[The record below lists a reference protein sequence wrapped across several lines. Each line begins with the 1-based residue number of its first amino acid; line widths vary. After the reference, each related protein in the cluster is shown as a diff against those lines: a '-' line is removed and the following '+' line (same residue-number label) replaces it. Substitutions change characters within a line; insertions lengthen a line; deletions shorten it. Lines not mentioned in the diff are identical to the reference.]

1 MVDRPDR
8 LDPIKRIGEDKQTGG
23 PAPQPGSF
31 ESAMEKAAK
40 QPSPGTPGTKAS
52 GVSPM
57 ELAQNQTPLTQ
68 GPTFDSLLSQ
78 AKSVQGLLG
87 DVNTQLQTKN
97 LKLKQSDRA
106 SLRNKLTNANT
117 YLKAANIKI
126 GAEVMEE
133 PPATSGGGGILSKF
147 LGYVT
152 QGQANVAAAQ
162 KQLLSMK
169 NKGDSLNPA
178 DFLAIQIKL
187 AHAQQEIEYASMMLA
202 NTVSGLKTLFNIQ
215 L

>member
-8 LDPIKRIGEDKQTGG
+8 LDPIKNIGEDKQAGG
-23 PAPQPGSF
+23 PTPQPGSF
-31 ESAMEKAAK
+31 ESAMEKAAQ
-40 QPSPGTPGTKAS
+40 QPGSTAKPGS
-52 GVSPM
+52 VSPM

-78 AKSVQGLLG
+78 AKSVHSMLG
-87 DVNTQLQTKN
+87 DINTNLQTKN

-106 SLRNKLTNANT
+106 SLRNKLTNANS
-117 YLKAANIKI
+117 YLKAANTKI
-126 GAEVMEE
+126 GAEVAEE
-133 PPATSGGGGILSKF
+133 PPPAAGGGILGKF
-147 LGYVT
+147 LGLVT
-152 QGQANVAAAQ
+152 QGQSNVAAAQ
-162 KQLLSMK
+162 KQLLDMK
-169 NKGDSLNPA
+169 SKGASLNPA

>member
-23 PAPQPGSF
+23 PTPQPGSF

-40 QPSPGTPGTKAS
+40 QPSTSAGKPST
-52 GVSPM
+52 VSPM
-57 ELAQNQTPLTQ
+57 ELAQHPTPLTQ

-78 AKSVQGLLG
+78 TKSVQGLLG
-87 DVNTQLQTKN
+87 DINTQLQTKN

-106 SLRNKLTNANT
+106 SLRNKLKNANT
-117 YLKAANIKI
+117 YLKAANTKI

-147 LGYVT
+147 LGLVT

-162 KQLLSMK
+162 HQLHSLSK
-169 NKGDSLNPA
+169 KGDSLNPA

-202 NTVSGLKTLFNIQ
+202 NAVSGLKTLFNIQ

>member
-23 PAPQPGSF
+23 PTPQPGSF
-31 ESAMEKAAK
+31 GSAMEKAA
-40 QPSPGTPGTKAS
+40 QQTSPANKTGGP
-52 GVSPM
+52 SPM
-57 ELAQNQTPLTQ
+57 ELAQNPTQLAQ
-68 GPTFDSLLSQ
+68 GPSFDSLISQ
-78 AKSVQGLLG
+78 AKSVQGMLG

-106 SLRNKLTNANT
+106 SLRSKLKNANS
-117 YLKAANIKI
+117 YLKAANVKM
-126 GAEVMEE
+126 GADVTEE
-133 PPATSGGGGILSKF
+133 PPPTAGGGILGKF

-162 KQLLSMK
+162 KQILNLK
-169 NKGDSLNPA
+169 NKGDALKPA

-202 NTVSGLKTLFNIQ
+202 NAVSGLKTLFNIQ